1 MTTTFGDVIR
11 GVAYGDS
18 WGDPVEFSRIETI
31 TTQNGKRGPEL
42 PAELRITDD
51 TQMSLFLADALDVS
65 YDRGYNLFETQQ
77 AIIEAFLDYY
87 EDRDTHSRAP
97 GTTVMGSLGRMNW
110 DKAYDGWNWMAA
122 TNRGSDGSGTVMRTS
137 PCAFLSEKVWV
148 GVTAFA
154 AAVTHGASNA
164 IAAAI
169 LDVAILRE
177 LLDGKIILGGLTSRA
192 YELASNPQANGL
204 LEVGKWLDGYDV
216 DLTTGFA
223 ELARLTGLGA
233 KAVLFL
239 RQDPWDLLA
248 DPSHFAGMG
257 GGWRAHE
264 TLVIALMAVDMFPED
279 GWEGLRRAV
288 TSDGDS
294 DTIGAVAGALVA
306 ASGTE
311 LPDVFDRL
319 EPRYQAWIANEADE
333 YVFSSSSDQEPEVV
347 EGEVVDV
354 VEAPKPRVD
363 VQAKLDEAA
372 AGIERLDTRANL
384 VMDAD
389 KGKNGWLGRFLGK

>member
-31 TTQNGKRGPEL
+31 TKNDKRGPEL
-42 PAELRITDD
+42 PDKLMITDD
-51 TQMSLFLADALDVS
+51 TQMSLFLADALDLS
-65 YDRGYNLFETQQ
+65 REWGYGLFETQQ
-77 AIIEAFLDYY
+77 AIIEAFLDYHD
-87 EDRDTHSRAP
+87 DRDTHSRAP
-97 GTTVMGSLGRMNW
+97 GTTVMGSLGLMKW
-110 DKAYDGWNWMAA
+110 DKTYDGWNWIKA
-122 TNRGSDGSGTVMRTS
+122 TNRTSDGSGTVMRTS
-137 PCAFLSEKVWV
+137 PCAFLSEEVWV

-154 AAVTHGASNA
+154 AAVTHGAPNA

-177 LLDGKIILGGLTSRA
+177 LLDGKIRLGGLTSRA
-192 YELASNPQANGL
+192 FELASNPQANGL
-204 LEVGKWLDGYDV
+204 LDVGKWLDGYDV
-216 DLTTGFA
+216 DLTKGFA

-233 KAVLFL
+233 RGVLYL
-239 RQDPWDLLA
+239 RQDPWNLLS

-294 DTIGAVAGALVA
+294 DTIGAVAGALVG
-306 ASGTE
+306 ASGTK

-319 EPRYQAWIANEADE
+319 EPRYQAWIANEADD
-333 YVFSSSSDQEPEVV
+333 YVFVGSPEEPEVI
-347 EGEVVDV
+347 EGEVVAD
-354 VEAPKPRVD
+354 AT
-363 VQAKLDEAA
+363 LDDAA

-384 VMDAD
+384 VLDPS
-389 KGKNGWLGRFLGK
+389 KGKNGWLGRFIGKN

>member
-18 WGDPVEFSRIETI
+18 WGDPVEFSKIETI
-31 TTQNGKRGPEL
+31 TKNDKRGPEL
-42 PAELRITDD
+42 PAKLEITDD
-51 TQMSLFLADALDVS
+51 TQMSLFLADALDLARS
-65 YDRGYNLFETQQ
+65 RGDGVFDTQQ

-87 EDRDTHSRAP
+87 DDRDTPSRAP
-97 GTTVMGSLGRMNW
+97 GTTVMGSLGRIKY
-110 DKAYDGWNWMAA
+110 DKNIDGWDWISA

-137 PCAFLSEKVWV
+137 PCAFLPEETWV

-154 AAVTHGASNA
+154 AACTHGTPNA

-177 LLDGKIILGGLTSRA
+177 LLDGKIHLGGLTSRA
-192 YELASNPQANGL
+192 FELASNPQANGL
-204 LEVGKWLDGYDV
+204 LEVGEWLDGFKV
-216 DLTTGFA
+216 DLTKGFA

-233 KAVLFL
+233 RGVLFL
-239 RQDPWDLLA
+239 REDPWNLKS

-319 EPRYQAWIANEADE
+319 EPRYQAWIANEADD
-333 YVFSSSSDQEPEVV
+333 YVFVGDPDESEVIEGEVENVTEGEDEEVV
-347 EGEVVDV
+347 EKV
-354 VEAPKPRVD
+354 
-363 VQAKLDEAA
+363 
-372 AGIERLDTRANL
+372 IDT
-384 VMDAD
+384 AD
-389 KGKNGWLGRFLGK
+389 KGKTGWLGRFLGKN